1 MDDGFNN
8 TLVTAYRYE
17 WVGDFNT
24 NLDGKISSYY
34 KITTRY
40 LGPNWNGGVDGIGNE
55 DFWKQNTENDATR
68 TFYALGSIDKYY
80 NEKDFLSQ
88 RIAQVG
94 TAAYIISSTSSDSQS
109 GSGDKLYAHVAWLD
123 NKKVGANLRHFANRD
138 MTRYESVYHPVRLFS
153 DK

>member
-1 MDDGFNN
+1 MGR
-8 TLVTAYRYE
+8 TT
-17 WVGDFNT
+17 
-24 NLDGKISSYY
+24 LDGKVSSYY

-80 NEKDFLSQ
+80 SESDPSQ
-88 RIAQVG
+88 RMAQVG
-94 TAAYIISSTSSDSQS
+94 TAVYIISSTSSDAEP
-109 GSGDKLYAHVAWLD
+109 GDKLYANVAWLS